1 MERVR
6 LGGGKGVFA
15 PQKKTTDMMSS
26 GSQETQCYVGVP
38 RSFQV
43 DQHEESPGS
52 VRTPTKED
60 TDSDENGHLPDE
72 CGQHYDQSV
81 KVSPFARI
89 AVRFPSNSCPLCV
102 GLRSDSSIESWPDN
116 WRLADCRRVADAHSA
131 RRGAS
136 FACWQVGIIEWGGF
150 ECLS

>member
-1 MERVR
+1 
-6 LGGGKGVFA
+6 
-15 PQKKTTDMMSS
+15 MMSS
-26 GSQETQCYVGVP
+26 GSQETQCYAGVP

-89 AVRFPSNSCPLCV
+89 AVRFPSNCCPLSLEFV
-102 GLRSDSSIESWPDN
+102 SPLRRAPQ
-116 WRLADCRRVADAHSA
+116 R
-131 RRGAS
+131 
-136 FACWQVGIIEWGGF
+136 FKY
-150 ECLS
+150 